1 MSKPPRDDMGVKDVA
16 VSIIFYYRY
25 DIKWNFIIIITI
37 LFQMK
42 RKLHHVKVKALK
54 KGIAKY
60 SRKGEG
66 DRHVFDLKPKHLF
79 VGKRGVG
86 KTDRR

>member
-1 MSKPPRDDMGVKDVA
+1 
-16 VSIIFYYRY
+16 
-25 DIKWNFIIIITI
+25 
-37 LFQMK
+37 MK
-42 RKLHHVKVKALK
+42 NKLGKIGAKNQK
-54 KGIAKY
+54 KSIAKY

-66 DRHVFDLKPKHLF
+66 DRHIFDLKPKHLY